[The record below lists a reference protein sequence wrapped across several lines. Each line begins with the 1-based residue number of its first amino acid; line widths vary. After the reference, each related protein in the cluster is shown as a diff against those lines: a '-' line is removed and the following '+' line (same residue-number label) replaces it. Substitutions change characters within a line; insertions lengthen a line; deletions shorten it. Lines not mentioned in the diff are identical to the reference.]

1 MNLYAVLGVARG
13 ASADEIRRAYR
24 QAALLWHP
32 DRNSDPDAAA
42 CFQAVQ
48 HAYERLRDP
57 ERRRSYDLALET
69 AFGPRKLRFADGER
83 PDWVPPDD
91 EREPLRF
98 VAGRGWTS
106 LDEPPTGGADG
117 GSGYPG
123 AVATTRRGWTRDE
136 RLGLGVAVFAAVVG
150 AVAIAIAP
158 MFS

>member
-1 MNLYAVLGVARG
+1 VNLYAVLGVERG
-13 ASADEIRRAYR
+13 ATADEIRRAYR

-32 DRNSDPDAAA
+32 DRNPDPDAAE

-48 HAYERLRDP
+48 EAYERLRDP
-57 ERRRSYDLALET
+57 DRRRSYDLALES
-69 AFGPRKLRFADGER
+69 AFGPRRLRFDDGER
-83 PDWVPPDD
+83 PDWLPPDD

-98 VAGRGWTS
+98 VSGRGWVK
-106 LDEPPTGGADG
+106 AD
-117 GSGYPG
+117 
-123 AVATTRRGWTRDE
+123 VAPRPAAPAGPDRAQRATAGRRWTRDE